1 MIELERDDGVETRL
15 RARQPEE
22 EMRKFV
28 LTMAAVAALVAG
40 GMAGAPRAEAL
51 PVSGNIAV
59 QADQG
64 LLQDAA
70 YVCSRAWRCGRYGC
84 GWRRACFWRPG
95 PYWGYRH
102 YGWRH
107 RHWHRW

>member
-1 MIELERDDGVETRL
+1 
-15 RARQPEE
+15 
-22 EMRKFV
+22 MRKLV

-40 GMAGAPRAEAL
+40 GLAAAPRAQAM
-51 PVSGNIAV
+51 PVSGNIAMP
-59 QADQG
+59 ADEG

-70 YVCSRAWRCGRYGC
+70 YVCSPVWRCGRYGC

-95 PYWGYRH
+95 PYWRYRH

-107 RHWHRW
+107 RHWHHW